1 MRILL
6 KYVRV
11 MDAVSE
17 FFGRAA
23 SFLVLLTLAVGFGN
37 VIARYLGRF
46 VGQQFSSNRWIETQW
61 YLFSLVFFL
70 MFPYI
75 LKHNVNVRVDFLY
88 AKWTRKRQTVV
99 DLMGTLVFL
108 VPFCILGIYV
118 TITPVLFSWGQLTDG
133 SWGPW
138 ELSPDPD
145 GLPRALIKSMIIIAF
160 ATLLLQAIAQ
170 IIKYIAVLTGYTE
183 VERDLE
189 EDSQGQAPVA
199 S

>member
-6 KYVRV
+6 KCAHVI
-11 MDAVSE
+11 DAVSE

-23 SFLVLLTLAVGFGN
+23 TFLVLLTLFVGFGN
-37 VIARYLGRF
+37 VVARYLGRF
-46 VGQQFSSNRWIETQW
+46 IGQQFSSNRWIETQW

-88 AKWTRKRQTVV
+88 AKWSPRRQTAV
-99 DLMGTLVFL
+99 DLAGTLIFL

-118 TITPVLFSWGQLTDG
+118 TITPVLFSWGHLPDG
-133 SWGPW
+133 SWGTW

-145 GLPRALIKSMIIIAF
+145 GLPRAPIKSMIIVAF
-160 ATLLLQAIAQ
+160 VMLLLQAIAQ
-170 IIKYIAVLTGYTE
+170 IIKYVAVLTGHTE
-183 VERDLE
+183 VARELQ

>member
-6 KYVRV
+6 KYAHV
-11 MDAVSE
+11 MDAISE
-17 FFGRAA
+17 VFGRAA
-23 SFLVLLTLAVGFGN
+23 SWLVLLTLAVGFGN
-37 VIARYLGRF
+37 VVARYVGRF
-46 VGQQFSSNRWIETQW
+46 TSHQLSSNRWIETQW

-88 AKWTRKRQTVV
+88 AKWSPKRQTIV
-99 DLMGTLVFL
+99 DLVGTLIFL

-118 TITPVLFSWGQLTDG
+118 TITPVLLSWGRLTDS
-133 SWGPW
+133 SWGMW
-138 ELSPDPD
+138 EMSPDPD
-145 GLPRALIKSMIIIAF
+145 GLPRAPIKSMIIVAF
-160 ATLLLQAIAQ
+160 VTLLLQAIAQ
-170 IIKYIAVLTGYTE
+170 IIKYIAVLTGHTE
-183 VERDLE
+183 VARELQ

>member
-6 KYVRV
+6 KCAHV
-11 MDAVSE
+11 MDAISE
-17 FFGRAA
+17 FFGKAA
-23 SFLVLLTLAVGFGN
+23 TFLVLLTLAVGFGN

-46 VGQQFSSNRWIETQW
+46 TGQQLSSNRWIETQW

-88 AKWTRKRQTVV
+88 AKWSPKRQALI
-99 DLMGTLVFL
+99 DLAGTLIFL

-118 TITPVLFSWGQLTDG
+118 TITPVLFSWGRLPDG
-133 SWGPW
+133 SWGIW
-138 ELSPDPD
+138 ELSPDPN
-145 GLPRALIKSMIIIAF
+145 GLPRAPIKTMIIVAF

-170 IIKYIAVLTGYTE
+170 IIKYIAVLIGHTE
-183 VERDLE
+183 VVRELQ